1 MLKKTLL
8 FIVLLLGLH
17 FLCAQEP
24 VSIHLTEK
32 DGLPDIEFYNVLED
46 RKGFIWL
53 ASDSGLYRYDGKTY
67 DQYTNTEKRGLSV
80 FGLFEDTQG
89 RIWCTNISG
98 QFFYVEN
105 NQLITF
111 IDLKEELRGQ
121 LGNYSIRDN
130 KLLITTSRSLYIIDL
145 ITKKILLRELNGN
158 GGARL
163 MPLDTGY
170 MLISFD
176 TVKIFNNDFKETNQF
191 LLNIHYRDIK
201 GMTTGQGQTQVFKL
215 NEILFFSQQ
224 FKYKN
229 MFRSVNLNTGTT
241 DTTIGLELL
250 KNKRIIAIK
259 VIKNNLWVLTNTGI
273 YIYESDKNEFT
284 LKNQILKDEIVT
296 DVIVDKDQN
305 FWVSTLTNGV
315 HLIPNIEVVKHKLPE
330 NSDDIMA
337 IDKVNDSVVFFGSKS
352 GVVGFLNVDASTYKT
367 SANLGNKVSA
377 IQYNSNIEYSYV
389 SIDDGAYFVNNKT
402 LKIIK
407 KQEFLGVK
415 SFSRVNET
423 MTLFGTYIRLAFLDN
438 KAESVKTF
446 SKNKRIYTTY
456 YSENSN
462 TIFVGYVDDLLILD
476 NDFKSTT
483 IRYNDKEILA
493 VSITETADGIVW
505 VGTFKNGI
513 FAIRDHQVIAHYTTE
528 EGLLS
533 DQIKYLKAD
542 ENSIWIATP
551 KGLQV
556 FNTDNKDFKNL
567 TKTDGLLSYKISGIE
582 VLNNRVVLSSNKGVF
597 SFDKE
602 KVFKTTSQPKIYFN
616 DIKINEESTD
626 LATDYDLD
634 YNQNSVQFSF
644 NVNGILYN
652 INKTYQYRLVGYNN
666 NWITTDLG
674 LNTVKY
680 SSLPVGKYTFQVR
693 PTTINEAR
701 ENSVQSIK
709 LNIKLPY
716 WKKWWFIL
724 AYSLSIVGLIILYYK
739 RKLKNKDIA
748 RELEIRQLSLDNE
761 LIALKLENL
770 RSQMN
775 PHFIFNALNSI
786 QEYIMLNQ
794 KKLASEY
801 LGKFA
806 DLIRTYLSHS
816 TKGKIT
822 LQEEIDCLEMYLEL
836 EKLRFEDKLNY
847 AISTSGHLKPDE
859 INIPTMLV
867 QPYVENALKH
877 GLLHRK
883 TNRDLRINFFV
894 NEEVKTVRCIIVDN
908 GVGRAQA
915 EKFKARSRKSHP
927 SFATKATQDR
937 LALLNYGKK
946 KQVGVVITDLFDE
959 DIPIGTQVDIT
970 IPYTTD

>member
-32 DGLPDIEFYNVLED
+32 DGLPDIEFYNILED
-46 RKGFIWL
+46 SKGFVWL
-53 ASDSGLYRYDGKTY
+53 AADTGLYRYDGKTY
-67 DQYTNTEKRGLSV
+67 TQYTNAEKRGLSI

-105 NQLITF
+105 NQLLTF
-111 IDLKEELRGQ
+111 IDLKEELKGQ
-121 LGNYSIRDN
+121 LGNYSIQDN

-145 ITKKILLRELNGN
+145 ITKKILLRELHGN

-176 TVKIFNNDFKETNQF
+176 AVKIFNNDFKETNQF

-201 GMTTGQGQTQVFKL
+201 GMTTAQGQTQVFKL

-229 MFRSVNLNTGTT
+229 MFRSINLNTGTT
-241 DTTIGLELL
+241 DATLGLELL
-250 KNKRIIAIK
+250 KNKRIIRIK
-259 VIKNNLWVLTNTGI
+259 IIKDNMWVLTHTGI
-273 YIYESDKNEFT
+273 YIYENDKNEFT
-284 LKNQILKDEIVT
+284 LKNQILEDEIVT
-296 DVIVDKDQN
+296 DVIIDKDQN
-305 FWVSTLTNGV
+305 FWVSTLTNGI

-330 NSDDIMA
+330 KSNDIMA

-352 GVVGFLNVDASTYKT
+352 GVVGFLNVDASTYKA

-389 SIDDGAYFVNNKT
+389 SIDDGGYFVNNKT
-402 LKIIK
+402 LETIK
-407 KQEFLGVK
+407 KHEFLGVK

-423 MTLFGTYIRLAFLDN
+423 MTLFGTYSRLAFLN
-438 KAESVKTF
+438 NTAELVKTF
-446 SKNKRIYTTY
+446 SDNKRIYTTY

-462 TIFVGYVDDLLILD
+462 TVFIGYVDDLLVLD

-483 IRYNDKEILA
+483 IRYKEKEILA
-493 VSITETADGIVW
+493 ISITETADGIVW

-513 FAIRDHQVIAHYTTE
+513 FAIRDNQVIAHYTTK

-556 FNTDNKDFKNL
+556 FNTDNKYFKNL

-602 KVFKTTSQPKIYFN
+602 KVFKKMSQPEIYFN
-616 DIKINEESTD
+616 DIKINEKSTD
-626 LATDYDLD
+626 LGTDYDLD

-644 NVNGILYN
+644 NVNGVLYN

-674 LNTVKY
+674 VNTVKY
-680 SSLPVGKYTFQVR
+680 SSLPVGEYTFQVR
-693 PTTINEAR
+693 PTSIIEGTESNDK
-701 ENSVQSIK
+701 SIK

-724 AYSLSIVGLIILYYK
+724 AYSLSFVGLIILYYK
-739 RKLKNKDIA
+739 RKLKKKEIA
-748 RELEIRQLSLDNE
+748 KELEIRQLSLDNE

-836 EKLRFEDKLNY
+836 EKLRFEDKLHY
-847 AISTSGHLKPDE
+847 VISTSGNLKPDE
-859 INIPTMLV
+859 VNIPTMLV

-883 TNRDLRINFFV
+883 TDRNLRINFFI
-894 NEEVKTVRCIIVDN
+894 NDKVKTVRCIIVDN

-915 EKFKARSRKSHP
+915 EKFKSRSRKSHP

-937 LALLNYGKK
+937 LALLNYGKE
-946 KQVGVVITDLFDE
+946 KQVGVIITDLFDK
-959 DIPIGTQVDIT
+959 DIPVGTQVDIT
-970 IPYTTD
+970 IPYTTG

>member
-1 MLKKTLL
+1 ME
-8 FIVLLLGLH
+8 
-17 FLCAQEP
+17 AQQP

-46 RKGFIWL
+46 SKGFIWL
-53 ASDSGLYRYDGKTY
+53 AADTGLYRYDGKTY
-67 DQYTNTEKRGLSV
+67 TQYTNPEKRGLSV
-80 FGLFEDTQG
+80 FELFEDENG

-105 NQLITF
+105 NKLITF
-111 IDLKEELRGQ
+111 IDLKEELKGK
-121 LGNYSIRDN
+121 LANYTIRDN
-130 KLLITTSRSLYIIDL
+130 KLLITASHSIYIIDL
-145 ITKKILLRELNGN
+145 LTKNILLKEVSDD
-158 GGARL
+158 GGIRL
-163 MPLDTGY
+163 MPLKDSY
-170 MLISFD
+170 MIISFY
-176 TVKIFNNDFKETNQF
+176 TVKLFNKDLRETNRF
-191 LLNIHYRDIK
+191 LLNIHFRDTK
-201 GMTTGQGQTQVFKL
+201 GKTTAQGQTQVFKL

-229 MFRSVNLNTGTT
+229 MFRSINLNTGTT
-241 DTTIGLELL
+241 DATIGLELL
-250 KNKRIIAIK
+250 KNKRIIRIK
-259 VIKNNLWVLTNTGI
+259 TIKDNMWVLTHTGI
-273 YIYESDKNEFT
+273 YIYENDKNEFT
-284 LKNQILKDEIVT
+284 LKNQILEDEIVT
-296 DVIVDKDQN
+296 DVIIDKDQN
-305 FWVSTLTNGV
+305 FWVSTLSNGV

-330 NSDDIMA
+330 NSDDIRA
-337 IDKVNDSVVFFGSKS
+337 IDKVNDSLVFFGSKS
-352 GVVGFLNVDASTYKT
+352 GVVGFLNVDASTYKA

-377 IQYNSNIEYSYV
+377 IQYNSNIGYSYV
-389 SIDDGAYFVNNKT
+389 SIDDGGYFVNNKT
-402 LKIIK
+402 LETIK
-407 KQEFLGVK
+407 KHEFLGVK

-423 MTLFGTYIRLAFLDN
+423 MTLFGTYSRLAFLNN
-438 KAESVKTF
+438 KAELVKTF
-446 SKNKRIYTTY
+446 SDNKRIYTTY

-462 TIFVGYVDDLLILD
+462 TIFIGYVDDLLVLD

-483 IRYNDKEILA
+483 IRYKEKEILA
-493 VSITETADGIVW
+493 ISITETADGIVW

-513 FAIRDHQVIAHYTTE
+513 FAIRDNQVIAHYTTE

-556 FNTDNKDFKNL
+556 FNTDRKDFKNL
-567 TKTDGLLSYKISGIE
+567 NKTDGILSYKISGIE
-582 VLNNRVVLSSNKGVF
+582 VLKNRVVLSSNKGIF

-602 KVFKTTSQPKIYFN
+602 KVFKTTSQPEIYFN
-616 DIKINEESTD
+616 DIRINEESTD
-626 LATDYDLD
+626 LGTDYDLD
-634 YNQNSVQFSF
+634 YNQNSIQFSF

-674 LNTVKY
+674 VNTVKY
-680 SSLPVGKYTFQVR
+680 SSLPVGKYAFQVR
-693 PTTINEAR
+693 PTSIIDGTDANLK
-701 ENSVQSIK
+701 SIK

-724 AYSLSIVGLIILYYK
+724 AYSLSVVGLIILYYK
-739 RKLKNKDIA
+739 RKLKNKEIA
-748 RELEIRQLSLDNE
+748 KEIEIRQLSLDNE

-836 EKLRFEDKLNY
+836 EKLRFEDKLHY
-847 AISTSGHLKPDE
+847 AITTSGNLKPDE
-859 INIPTMLV
+859 VNIPTMLV

-894 NEEVKTVRCIIVDN
+894 NEVSKTVQCIIVDN

-915 EKFKARSRKSHP
+915 EKFKARSRKNHP

-937 LALLNYGKK
+937 LALLNYGKE
-946 KQVGVVITDLFDE
+946 KQVGVVITDLFDK
-959 DIPIGTQVDIT
+959 DMPIGTQVDIT